1 MTDRVARLRQRSLE
15 TKPDLSTER
24 AELLT
29 AFYERAPNVSPP
41 MLRALAFRHLME
53 HKTIVILDDELIVG
67 ERGPAPKATPT
78 YPELCCHS
86 LEDLDVLDRRE
97 KVPYAVSE
105 DARRIYA
112 ERIIPFWRGKTMR
125 EAIFDAMTDEWKA
138 AYEAGVFTEFM
149 EQRAPG
155 HTVLDDK
162 IYRRGLLDVQADID
176 RALARLDFLRDPEA
190 YDKQEE
196 LRAMRI
202 ACDAVMRFAAR
213 HAERAR
219 ALAEAE
225 AEPRR
230 RAELERIAEVCAWVP
245 AHAPRDFWEALQA
258 YWFVHLGVIT
268 ELNGWDSFCPGHL
281 DQHLYPFYVRDL
293 ESGRLTREQAKEL
306 LECLWVKFNNQPAPP
321 KVGVTAAESGTY
333 TDFANIN
340 TGGLRPDGSDGVNE
354 LTYLVLDVIDEMR
367 LVQPSSNI
375 QVSRRSPERFLRRA
389 CEIIRKGWGQPSIF
403 NADAVVEELLRQG
416 KSVEDARA
424 GGTSGCVETGAFG
437 KEAYILTGY
446 FNLPKVLEVT
456 LHNGWDPRTG
466 RRIGIETG
474 DVRSV
479 STFDQIFDAFRRQLA
494 HFVEVKIRGNQVI
507 ERLYA
512 TRMPAPFL
520 SVLIDDCIAKGRDY
534 HAGGPRYNT
543 TYIMPV
549 GLGTVTDS
557 LSAIKHHVFES
568 RRLTMDRLL
577 AALDRD
583 FEGDEALR
591 QWLWN
596 RTPRYGN
603 DDPAAD
609 DVLVQVFDAIV
620 QAIDGRPN
628 TRGGRYHVNFLS
640 TTCHVY
646 FGSVTGATPDGRRAF
661 TPVSDG
667 ISPVQGADRQGPTA
681 VVRSAARLDHVRT
694 GGTLLNQ
701 KFTPALLETDE
712 GLAHLAQLVRTY
724 FALGGHHIQFN
735 VVTAETLR
743 DAQAR
748 PEHYR
753 DLIVRVAGYSDYFCD
768 LTKPLQEEII
778 SRTEHRAFGAG
789 DPGPPAR
796 PEPALAGTGGS

>member
-1 MTDRVARLRQRSLE
+1 MTDRVARLRQQSLE
-15 TKPDLSTER
+15 TKPSLSTER

-29 AFYERAPNVSPP
+29 DFYERAPQVSAPV
-41 MLRALAFRHLME
+41 LRALAFRHLMA
-53 HKTIVILDDELIVG
+53 HKTIVLLDGELIVG

-97 KVPYAVSE
+97 KIAYSVSAE
-105 DARRIYA
+105 ARRVYA

-162 IYRRGLLDVQADID
+162 IYRRGLLDVQAEID
-176 RALARLDFLRDPEA
+176 RALARLDFIHDPEA

-202 ACDAVMRFAAR
+202 ACDAVMRFAER

-219 ALAEAE
+219 ALAAVERDAT
-225 AEPRR
+225 R

-281 DQHLYPFYVRDL
+281 DQHLYPFYARDL
-293 ESGRLTREQAKEL
+293 QTGRLTRERAKEL

-367 LVQPSSNI
+367 LLQPSSNI
-375 QVSRRSPERFLRRA
+375 QLSRRSPEPFLRRA
-389 CEIIRKGWGQPSIF
+389 CEIIRQGWGQPSIF
-403 NADAVVEELLRQG
+403 NADAVVDELLRQG

-446 FNLPKVLEVT
+446 FNLPKVLEVA

-466 RRIGIETG
+466 RRIGVETG
-474 DVRSV
+474 DPAAWAS
-479 STFDQIFDAFRRQLA
+479 FDQVFEAFRRQLD
-494 HFVEVKIRGNQVI
+494 HFVRVKVRGNQVI

-534 HAGGPRYNT
+534 HAGGARYNT

-557 LSAIKHHVFES
+557 LAALQYHVFDS
-568 RRLTMDRLL
+568 GNVALDRLI

-583 FEGDEALR
+583 FDGEELLR
-591 QWLWN
+591 QRLWN

-603 DDPAAD
+603 DDPYAD
-609 DVLVQVFDAIV
+609 ALLVRVFDAV
-620 QAIDGRPN
+620 YDAIDGLPN
-628 TRGGRYHVNFLS
+628 ARGGQYHVNYLS

-667 ISPVQGADRQGPTA
+667 ISPVQGADCQGPTA
-681 VVRSAARLDHVRT
+681 VIRSAARLDHTRT

-701 KFTPALLETDE
+701 KFTPALLESAE
-712 GLAHLAQLVRTY
+712 GLARLAQLVRTY

-743 DAQAR
+743 KAQAH
-748 PEHYR
+748 PEQYR

-768 LTKPLQEEII
+768 LTRPLQDEII
-778 SRTEHRAFGAG
+778 SRTEHTAFGSEA
-789 DPGPPAR
+789 PSAPAR
-796 PEPALAGTGGS
+796 EPALASTRGDS